1 MATATKH
8 VRRII
13 GLKELREN
21 MSTYIR
27 HAEQGKSF
35 TVVRRSRPIFRLMPI
50 DEWGD
55 EGNWETVVDFTK
67 IRPSG
72 VPAAEVLAALK
83 RLNEQDRKISRTP
96 RR

>member
-1 MATATKH
+1 MATATKK

-21 MSTYIR
+21 MGTYIR

-35 TVVRRSRPIFRLMPI
+35 TVVRRSRPVFRLMPV

-55 EGNWETVVDFTK
+55 EGTWKTVVDFKK
-67 IRPSG
+67 INPRG
-72 VPAAEVLAALK
+72 VSIGDVIASLK
-83 RLNEQDRKISRTP
+83 RLNAQDR
-96 RR
+96 